1 MENQKNPEENVL
13 IQNTEV
19 ELKKEAAEVPPIQ
32 PIPPEPPPTSDS
44 ESNASQEADTSSET
58 QEE

>member
-13 IQNTEV
+13 IQKTEV
-19 ELKKEAAEVPPIQ
+19 ESKKRAAEVPPIQ
-32 PIPPEPPPTSDS
+32 PIPPEPSPTSDS

-58 QEE
+58 HEE